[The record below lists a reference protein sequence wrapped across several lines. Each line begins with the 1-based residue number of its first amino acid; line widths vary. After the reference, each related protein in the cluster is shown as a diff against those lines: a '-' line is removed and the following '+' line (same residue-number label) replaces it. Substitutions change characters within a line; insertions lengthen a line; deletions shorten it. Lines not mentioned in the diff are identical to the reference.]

1 PEASPKPRERTRSTL
16 TRSPSLAPPASVGAI
31 FNSRP
36 ASILSTGTNRPPP
49 PGSLRKIPSTRAC
62 ARSITWM
69 TLPRQA
75 APPPVS
81 RSAIRPSSANSRRI
95 RFNSARSAF
104 FRPNSRAISRV
115 PTFPGCARM
124 KATRASGVGKLLS
137 RFLGTL
143 SPGLAR
149 ALLRRRFGCC
159 CGFCRRRLGGGCDR
173 RARLAGG
180 FRFRFCG
187 SLLRRRFLGGFR
199 CVGIGA
205 EAAAARPLGDLFSNQ
220 RHRAIEADVEHLI
233 AGLQARIGLFVAHER
248 AEAADAGGD
257 RLAGLRMFS
266 DFARQRQQI

>member
-1 PEASPKPRERTRSTL
+1 MRIFGGSPFSTSSHSVGVAIN
-16 TRSPSLAPPASVGAI
+16 SPSL
-31 FNSRP
+31 SRP
-36 ASILSTGTNRPPP
+36 VMSTIMVAGSAAVSLILRPR
-49 PGSLRKIPSTRAC
+49 LA
-62 ARSITWM
+62 IT
-69 TLPRQA
+69 
-75 APPPVS
+75 
-81 RSAIRPSSANSRRI
+81 PSSASSRRM

-143 SPGLAR
+143 SAGLAG

-199 CVGIGA
+199 CVGIGCLGGGLLRRGLLRCSLLGA
-205 EAAAARPLGDLFSNQ
+205 ALRFAAALGGALVDQRDGFGERNRLWRLVARDRGVDAAG
-220 RHRAIEADVEHLI
+220 RDVG
-233 AGLQARIGLFVAHER
+233 AVAAVLH
-248 AEAADAGGD
+248 
-257 RLAGLRMFS
+257 
-266 DFARQRQQI
+266 